1 MKNNSQFIAT
11 SDKERRE
18 NLIKLGFQ
26 EIQSGSSFFMFI
38 NNSTLIF
45 DDSVNTEKIQFTN
58 KLFM

>member
-11 SDKERRE
+11 YDKEQRE

-26 EIQSGSSFFMFI
+26 EIPSGSSFFMFI
-38 NNSTLIF
+38 NNSTLNF

>member
-11 SDKERRE
+11 SDKEQRE

-45 DDSVNTEKIQFTN
+45 DDSINTEKIQFTN

>member
-11 SDKERRE
+11 SNKEQRE

>member
-11 SDKERRE
+11 SDREQRE

-26 EIQSGSSFFMFI
+26 EILSGSSFFMFI
-38 NNSTLIF
+38 NNSTLNF

-58 KLFM
+58 KLFV

>member
-11 SDKERRE
+11 SDKEQRE